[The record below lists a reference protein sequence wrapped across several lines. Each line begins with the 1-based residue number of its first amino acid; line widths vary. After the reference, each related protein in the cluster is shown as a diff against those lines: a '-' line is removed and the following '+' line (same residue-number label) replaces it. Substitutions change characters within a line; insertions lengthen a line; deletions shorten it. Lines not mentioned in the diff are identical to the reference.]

1 MRSYD
6 GAGICELVGI
16 FILLRLSNLDKIDC
30 GLYKDDDLLVLRN
43 VNGQQIDSVRRN
55 VIQLFKGIGFL
66 IDIGTNLK
74 PLIYSK

>member
-1 MRSYD
+1 M
-6 GAGICELVGI
+6 V
-16 FILLRLSNLDKIDC
+16 FK
-30 GLYKDDDLLVLRN
+30 KDDDLLVLRN